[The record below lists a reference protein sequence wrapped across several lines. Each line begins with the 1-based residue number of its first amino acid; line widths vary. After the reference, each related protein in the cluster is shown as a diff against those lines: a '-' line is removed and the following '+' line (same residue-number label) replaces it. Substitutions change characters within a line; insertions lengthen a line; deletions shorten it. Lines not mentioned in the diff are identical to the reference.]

1 MFCLSD
7 PDSLNSIFAAF
18 YIRDN
23 RTIDPSAFTS
33 VVTPTSQGPPLR
45 VSDPLQHVEATTAAT
60 TISPIMDSSQYYHNN
75 HHHNSHRHHH
85 KSLSQQQSSASLS
98 STNRGTPPLHTYLP
112 SSASMPMPLRTAN
125 STPMSSPG
133 LFSPSA
139 SRQNLVT
146 SVSENNTPPNYAQS
160 PLLHPLQMHKVR
172 ETHKALIDSDTATGR
187 KLINQYEVIEEIGR
201 GMHGKVKLA
210 RNLETGENVAIKI
223 IPRFSKKRRLGKV
236 TAKSP
241 QDKTKKEIA
250 ILKKIRH
257 PNVVA
262 LLEVIDDPE
271 LKKIYMVL
279 EHVELGEVVWR
290 KKGLPHICLYE
301 RRRIEREM
309 RGELPTPEEDRYEQ
323 LLEHRQAVKTL
334 KRAKMAQKY
343 PGQMNWSFENGG
355 ADEPS
360 SSLGSRM
367 SSMQDFAMSGSP
379 PSRPTSRQT
388 SREESRRHSRS
399 RSIVSSTRA
408 VEDPDEFI
416 NWEDDMET
424 PLGLRSNPTSST
436 ALDGTMYGPYVD
448 EGFRGRSPSMAD
460 SIISHMSSLDFN
472 PQQLDPFTDDFSY
485 VPCFTFDQAR
495 STFRDTVLG
504 LEYLHY
510 QGVVHRDIKPANLL
524 WSKEHRVKIS
534 DFGVSYFGR
543 PIRDGEFD
551 DTVSESEAKDFDDDL
566 ELAKTVGTPAFFAPE
581 LCYTDLDTEQ
591 PRVSEQ
597 IDVWSLGVTLYCLI
611 YARIPFLAE
620 DEFQMFRK
628 IATEEVYIPKR
639 RLMPVHPSTSPAAT
653 SLYKR
658 QNTHPYR
665 DDNDL
670 VYEEVDNRLIDLLR
684 QMLTKNPEKRIRLRD
699 IKRHPWVVHDIANP
713 IGWLDDTD
721 PARPSS
727 GRKIQVDEREMS
739 SAVVPLTFLER
750 ARSVVKKAVGKV
762 MHPLVERSDSKTRH
776 RANSSAASSAGD
788 SVSMCNNG
796 PPTPGQQYRDHRRKS
811 LRPDDYFANAMRDS
825 APEHPL
831 SVSTT
836 VTPQPESVIY
846 DPLATVLPEAGVS
859 RGHVHAHSESE
870 SYREPEK
877 SISAA
882 SLWPF
887 HRHAHSQGYAKTT
900 YHFLHFGP
908 TAPISQTTPT
918 TPSFASH
925 ADSQE
930 DSGAETIRKT
940 FDMDPVDS
948 MDESSRSK
956 SVDRGLFSTSDK
968 RAEARVGVNT
978 TVVPGNVQAPSRH
991 GRQPIKSVDLGK
1003 MSHQRRLEASLLSS
1017 SLAGAAAGHRHSHSD
1032 TTYATDA
1039 HTVTKTRPRSL
1050 QRMDSAPITRTSPTR
1065 YSEELCMRRCDRP
1078 HSEHISF
1085 SCPPSPIEEE
1095 WDRDEPLP
1103 RADTMPTTK
1112 SSSVD
1117 SMEALAT
1124 TPSTSPSEVTSP
1136 VSALPSTASTSERM
1150 LAFQSDPS
1158 LPALLSGASSVS
1170 ADMEAELL
1178 CRPGIVSAHPQLLET
1193 TDSLTP
1199 PAFDKEP
1206 NGFPI
1211 DQIYGNQS
1219 AMNSGSL
1226 AVHLEGGARDSITST
1241 PVARP
1246 VEDEYDYDDGSDD
1259 EDILVMAPKK
1269 KPIQSTQ
1276 RPAAYPPKRRDTN
1289 ISIASTETAKKV
1301 PTSTYGD
1308 EGTSPY
1314 EP

>member
-1 MFCLSD
+1 
-7 PDSLNSIFAAF
+7 
-18 YIRDN
+18 
-23 RTIDPSAFTS
+23 
-33 VVTPTSQGPPLR
+33 
-45 VSDPLQHVEATTAAT
+45 
-60 TISPIMDSSQYYHNN
+60 MDSSHQHQ
-75 HHHNSHRHHH
+75 HHHHHHHHHHAHRHHH
-85 KSLSQQQSSASLS
+85 KSLSQQQSTTSLS
-98 STNRGTPPLHTYLP
+98 TANRGTPPLHTHLP
-112 SSASMPMPLRTAN
+112 SSSSMPLRTAN

-146 SVSENNTPPNYAQS
+146 SVSENNTPPGYTQS

-172 ETHKALIDSDTATGR
+172 ETHKALIDSDTLTGR

-210 RNLETGENVAIKI
+210 RNLETNENVAIKI

-236 TAKSP
+236 TAMSH

-301 RRRIEREM
+301 RRRIERQM
-309 RGELPTPEEDRYEQ
+309 RGEPPTPEEERYEQ
-323 LLEHRQAVKTL
+323 FLENRQALKQI
-334 KRAKMAQKY
+334 KRARAALGY
-343 PGQMNWSFENGG
+343 HGQTNYWSFEHGDV
-355 ADEPS
+355 DEPS
-360 SSLGSRM
+360 TGLGPQSRVSSRD
-367 SSMQDFAMSGSP
+367 DFAVSDEP
-379 PSRPTSRQT
+379 PSRPISRQA
-388 SREESRRHSRS
+388 SYAESRTHSRS
-399 RSIVSSTRA
+399 RSVVSSTRA
-408 VEDPDEFI
+408 VEDPDEFLQ
-416 NWEDDMET
+416 WEDDNET
-424 PLGLRSNPTSST
+424 PGALRSNHTSSV

-472 PQQLDPFTDDFSY
+472 PQSHDPFSDDFSY

-543 PIRDGEFD
+543 PIRDGEPD

-581 LCYTDLDTEQ
+581 LCYTDLDKEQ
-591 PRVSEQ
+591 PKVSEQ

-628 IATEEVYIPKR
+628 IATEEVYIPRK
-639 RLMPVHPSTSPAAT
+639 RLMPVHPSTSPMAT

-658 QNTHPYR
+658 QNMHPYR

-670 VYEEVDNRLIDLLR
+670 AYEEVDNLLIDLLR

-699 IKRHPWVVHDIANP
+699 IKRHPWVVQDLIDP
-713 IGWLDDTD
+713 VGWLDDTD

-727 GRKIQVDEREMS
+727 GRRIQVDERDVS
-739 SAVVPLTFLER
+739 AAVVPLTFLER

-762 MHPLVERSDSKTRH
+762 IHPLVERSDSKTRR
-776 RANSSAASSAGD
+776 RADSSAASSAGD
-788 SVSMCNNG
+788 SMSMYNNV
-796 PPTPGQQYRDHRRKS
+796 PPATPHQQYRDNRRKS
-811 LRPDDYFANAMRDS
+811 IRADDYFANAIREAAASSD
-825 APEHPL
+825 HPL
-831 SVSTT
+831 SVSQSIS
-836 VTPQPESVIY
+836 PQPESVVY
-846 DPLATVLPEAGVS
+846 DPLATVLPSNEAP
-859 RGHVHAHSESE
+859 RGHAHAHSESE
-870 SYREPEK
+870 SQREPEK
-877 SISAA
+877 SNSAA

-887 HRHAHSQGYAKTT
+887 HRHAHSHGQSSHHHSKSSH
-900 YHFLHFGP
+900 HFLHFGP
-908 TAPISQTTPT
+908 PMPISQTTPT
-918 TPSFASH
+918 TPNFACQSDH
-925 ADSQE
+925 PD

-940 FDMDPVDS
+940 RDMDS
-948 MDESSRSK
+948 ADESSRSR
-956 SVDRGLFSTSDK
+956 SVDRGLFASNDK
-968 RAEARVGVNT
+968 RAEAKVGVST
-978 TVVPGNVQAPSRH
+978 AVAPGSVHKPSRH
-991 GRQPIKSVDLGK
+991 GRPIKSVDLGK
-1003 MSHQRRLEASLLSS
+1003 GAQSRRLEASLLSA
-1017 SLAGAAAGHRHSHSD
+1017 SLVAATGYQHGQPLIDPSYYGEARPS
-1032 TTYATDA
+1032 
-1039 HTVTKTRPRSL
+1039 TKTRPPAA
-1050 QRMDSAPITRTSPTR
+1050 QRVDSAPIVRSSPPR
-1065 YSEELCMRRCDRP
+1065 HSEELCMRRIERP
-1078 HSEHISF
+1078 KADPVSF
-1085 SCPPSPIEEE
+1085 SCPPSPIQEE
-1095 WDRDEPLP
+1095 WSRNQTLP
-1103 RADTMPTTK
+1103 RAETMPTTK

-1117 SMEALAT
+1117 SMEALGT
-1124 TPSTSPSEVTSP
+1124 PPSTSPSEVTSP
-1136 VSALPSTASTSERM
+1136 VSAQPSTASTSERM
-1150 LAFQSDPS
+1150 LVFQSDPS

-1178 CRPGIVSAHPQLLET
+1178 GKPGIVSAHPNLLET

-1199 PAFDKEP
+1199 PALNKEP
-1206 NGFPI
+1206 AAGFPI
-1211 DQIYGNQS
+1211 DQVFGNAP
-1219 AMNSGSL
+1219 AMESGPL
-1226 AVHLEGGARDSITST
+1226 AVHLDGSTRDSVTST

-1246 VEDEYDYDDGSDD
+1246 VEDDFDDDGSDD
-1259 EDILVMAPKK
+1259 GILLMAKTKK
-1269 KPIQSTQ
+1269 KSVPSSSGVP
-1276 RPAAYPPKRRDTN
+1276 RPPAFNPRRRDTN

-1301 PTSTYGD
+1301 PTSVHGD
-1308 EGTSPY
+1308 EWMSHY
-1314 EP
+1314 E

>member
-1 MFCLSD
+1 MD
-7 PDSLNSIFAAF
+7 P
-18 YIRDN
+18 
-23 RTIDPSAFTS
+23 
-33 VVTPTSQGPPLR
+33 
-45 VSDPLQHVEATTAAT
+45 
-60 TISPIMDSSQYYHNN
+60 SQYYQ
-75 HHHNSHRHHH
+75 HHHHHHSHRHHH

-98 STNRGTPPLHTYLP
+98 STARGAPSLHTHIP
-112 SSASMPMPLRTAN
+112 SSSSMPLRTAN

-133 LFSPSA
+133 LFSPSP

-146 SVSENNTPPNYAQS
+146 SVSENNTPPNYTQS

-290 KKGLPHICLYE
+290 KKGLPHICLFE

-323 LLEHRQAVKTL
+323 LLEHRQAIKQM
-334 KRAKMAQKY
+334 KRAKMAQNY

-360 SSLGSRM
+360 SSLGSQSRL
-367 SSMQDFAMSGSP
+367 SSMQDFAISDGS

-388 SREESRRHSRS
+388 FRDEPRTHSRS
-399 RSIVSSTRA
+399 RSVVSSTRA

-424 PLGLRSNPTSST
+424 PSALRSNPTSST

-472 PQQLDPFTDDFSY
+472 PQQHDPFSDDFSY

-524 WSKEHRVKIS
+524 WSKDHRVKIS

-591 PRVSEQ
+591 PKVSEQ

-658 QNTHPYR
+658 QNMHPYR

-670 VYEEVDNRLIDLLR
+670 VYEEVDNLLIDLLR

-699 IKRHPWVVHDIANP
+699 IKRHPWVVQDIMNP

-776 RANSSAASSAGD
+776 RANSSAASSTGD
-788 SVSMCNNG
+788 NVSMYNNG
-796 PPTPGQQYRDHRRKS
+796 PPTPHGQYRDNRRKS
-811 LRPDDYFANAMRDS
+811 LRPDDYFANAMRDAAA

-831 SVSTT
+831 SVSQS
-836 VTPQPESVIY
+836 VSPQPESVIY
-846 DPLATVLPEAGVS
+846 DPLATVLPEAGVY
-859 RGHVHAHSESE
+859 RGHHHAHSESE
-870 SYREPEK
+870 SIREPEK
-877 SISAA
+877 PSSAA

-887 HRHAHSQGYAKTT
+887 HRHAHSYGHTKTT
-900 YHFLHFGP
+900 QHWLHLGSP
-908 TAPISQTTPT
+908 MPISQTTPT
-918 TPSFASH
+918 TPYFSSPV
-925 ADSQE
+925 DGPDE
-930 DSGAETIRKT
+930 SGAETVRKT
-940 FDMDPVDS
+940 RDLDLTDS
-948 MDESSRSK
+948 MDESTRSK
-956 SVDRGLFSTSDK
+956 SVDRGLFASSDK
-968 RAEARVGVNT
+968 RAEPKVGVNT
-978 TVVPGNVQAPSRH
+978 TVAPGSVQAPPRH
-991 GRQPIKSVDLGK
+991 GRRPVKSVDLGK
-1003 MSHQRRLEASLLSS
+1003 ASHHRRLEASILSS
-1017 SLAGAAAGHRHSHSD
+1017 SLAAAAGQQYSHPGSTHS
-1032 TTYATDA
+1032 AEPCN
-1039 HTVTKTRPRSL
+1039 KTRPRSL
-1050 QRMDSAPITRTSPTR
+1050 QRMDSAPITRTSPPR
-1065 YSEELCMRRCDRP
+1065 HSEDLCMRRCDRQA
-1078 HSEHISF
+1078 EHISY
-1085 SCPPSPIEEE
+1085 SCPPSPIQEE
-1095 WDRDEPLP
+1095 WTRDEPIP

-1124 TPSTSPSEVTSP
+1124 PSTSPSVTSP

-1178 CRPGIVSAHPQLLET
+1178 CKPGIVSAHPQLLET

-1206 NGFPI
+1206 HGFPI
-1211 DQIYGNQS
+1211 DHVYGNTP
-1219 AMNSGSL
+1219 AMDSGSL
-1226 AVHLEGGARDSITST
+1226 AVHLEGGARDSVTST

-1246 VEDEYDYDDGSDD
+1246 VDDDFDDDGSDD
-1259 EDILVMAPKK
+1259 GLLIMATSKK
-1269 KPIQSTQ
+1269 KPAQTTS
-1276 RPAAYPPKRRDTN
+1276 RPPVSNPRRRDTN
-1289 ISIASTETAKKV
+1289 ISIASTDTAKKV
-1301 PTSTYGD
+1301 STSTYGD

-1314 EP
+1314 ET